1 MNKWIRRAVGT
12 VGIAGGALLLG
23 TGTAQADDSVTAA
36 QDPQLLHGL
45 VEDLFSPTGGPGLSL
60 DTPGHRTTAGL
71 RPGGLVQT
79 SGNQGE
85 VGVVLHAP
93 DGNGERR
100 DLFVGGRPPDVF
112 NALPV
117 SDVVPV
123 DGLGLR
129 PAPVAAPQG
138 ESLRGE
144 SLPVPDMPV
153 KVLPALDGLPLGGLP
168 LGGLPLGGLPLGGLP
183 LGGLP
188 LGGLPVGGLPLG
200 GDPLGA
206 ATGAGQETRG
216 VTDAAAAVVSG
227 DVVHVLPPGGSLDD
241 VPEALPL
248 GGLPVGDLPILNG
261 VLADG
266 LPLGGVGGLPLGAA
280 PAPGGQ
286 VGDTGPSDDLTAERP
301 AIDDPQT
308 ESLPLG
314 GLPLD
319 GLPLGGLPL
328 GGLPLGGLPL
338 GGLPLGGLPVGGLP
352 LGGLPVG
359 GLPLGGL
366 PVGGLPL
373 GGLDGLPL
381 GGLPLGGLPLGGLD
395 NLPLPLPGTSTST
408 MNGTDYTPRHA
419 APERPV
425 AGE

>member
-36 QDPQLLHGL
+36 NDPQLLHGL

-60 DTPGHRTTAGL
+60 DTPGHRTTVGL
-71 RPGGLVQT
+71 RPGGVVQA

-100 DLFVGGRPPDVF
+100 DVFVGGRPPDVF

-117 SDVVPV
+117 SDAVPF

-129 PAPVAAPQG
+129 PAPAAAAAPQG

-153 KVLPALDGLPLGGLP
+153 KVLPA
-168 LGGLPLGGLPLGGLP
+168 LGGLPLGGLP

-200 GDPLGA
+200 GLPLGGLPLGGLPLGGDPLGA
-206 ATGAGQETRG
+206 VTGVDQETRG

-261 VLADG
+261 VLADS
-266 LPLGGVGGLPLGAA
+266 LPLGGLGGLPLGAA
-280 PAPGGQ
+280 PAPAGQ
-286 VGDTGPSDDLTAERP
+286 VGNTGPRGDLTAERP

-314 GLPLD
+314 

-338 GGLPLGGLPVGGLP
+338 GGLPLGGLPL
-352 LGGLPVG
+352 
-359 GLPLGGL
+359 
-366 PVGGLPL
+366 GGLPL

-381 GGLPLGGLPLGGLD
+381 GGLD
-395 NLPLPLPGTSTST
+395 NLPLPLPGANT
-408 MNGTDYTPRHA
+408 MTGTDYTPRHA